1 MGFWCGPLAASSL
14 RFPLIFLFSSSQTL
28 IRLPLSLFPFLL
40 LQNGRVLLLLFV
52 LRWEKG
58 DGQRPVKVIPSA
70 DRNPADSLF
79 FFSFYFLPVSWFR
92 AHLSWATRSYFILA
106 SRLYTLSFLFYTH
119 WGSETGSERWHAR
132 SILLIHL
139 SAVHL
144 LFFHS
149 LFALLFSSIYPP
161 HTHTHTHTRIQRQSI
176 PSIHL
181 FSAHTH
187 TRAGSSLFP
196 FILPFPFVKWKLPS
210 SYQSNPALASSVFFP
225 PWPSHP
231 LFGGYWSPESFS
243 PIGFFFFAS
252 SGSVIL
258 FFALFLSSSTGW
270 AIQRIPTSSSILG
283 RVFFFDSRC
292 LVQTRA
298 TSGLGHRNVLP
309 YLAPPKLEINQS
321 WYCIYIT
328 RHIDQIILRACVC
341 VFREMERDVH
351 MKWRRRSWMGN
362 QEDGGCFLRVPV
374 LFKSPGAF
382 PHFFS
387 SSFYSIVRTKSQL
400 LLTPSAIGPMS

>member
-161 HTHTHTHTRIQRQSI
+161 HTHTHTYEDTTPIDSFH
-176 PSIHL
+176 PPL
-181 FSAHTH
+181 LGAHTH
-187 TRAGSSLFP
+187 TRWVVAFPFHSSFPFCEMKVAIVLPIQPRSSLLRF
-196 FILPFPFVKWKLPS
+196 LPS
-210 SYQSNPALASSVFFP
+210 LAFSSAFRRILEPGEFL
-225 PWPSHP
+225 SHW
-231 LFGGYWSPESFS
+231 L
-243 PIGFFFFAS
+243 FFF
-252 SGSVIL
+252 L
-258 FFALFLSSSTGW
+258 
-270 AIQRIPTSSSILG
+270 
-283 RVFFFDSRC
+283 
-292 LVQTRA
+292 
-298 TSGLGHRNVLP
+298 
-309 YLAPPKLEINQS
+309 
-321 WYCIYIT
+321 
-328 RHIDQIILRACVC
+328 
-341 VFREMERDVH
+341 
-351 MKWRRRSWMGN
+351 
-362 QEDGGCFLRVPV
+362 LRVGV
-374 LFKSPGAF
+374 
-382 PHFFS
+382 
-387 SSFYSIVRTKSQL
+387 
-400 LLTPSAIGPMS
+400 